1 MSFSSNV
8 KREIGRH
15 FSNTRHCDISELS
28 ALLTLCGEIL
38 KFQDKICLKI
48 QLENFVIVKKCFT
61 LLQNTFNINVNVSV
75 RSFKNRNKTRIY
87 TLLSRDTKDTIRI
100 LQAVGMIQEKQLFL
114 NYHIPALVVQST
126 CCKRAYIRGIFLMAG
141 SITDPFK
148 NYHLEFVLAEENFA
162 ISLQN
167 LIHTFELETK
177 VIKRKEHFILYLKEG
192 EKIVDL
198 LNIMEAHVALM
209 EFENIRILKEMRND
223 INRKVNCETA
233 NLNKIVSAS
242 VKQVEDIL
250 YIKNTVGLV
259 YLEKPLQDIA
269 IKRLKYPDISLKELG
284 ETLEEPLGKS
294 GVNHRLKKIGMIV
307 ENLKKG
313 RSESL

>member
-1 MSFSSNV
+1 MG
-8 KREIGRH
+8 EH

-38 KFQDKICLKI
+38 EFKDKICLKI
-48 QLENFVIVKKCFT
+48 QLENFVIMKKCFT
-61 LLQNTFNINVNVSV
+61 LLKNTFNINVNVSV
-75 RSFKNRNKTRIY
+75 RSFQNKNKTRIY

-100 LQAVGMIQEKQLFL
+100 LQAVGMMQEKQLFL
-114 NYHIPALVVQST
+114 DYYIPPLVVQST

-148 NYHLEFVLAEENFA
+148 NYHLEFVLAKEKFA
-162 ISLQN
+162 LSLQN
-167 LIHTFELETK
+167 LIQTFELETK

-233 NLNKIVSAS
+233 NLNKIVLAS

-250 YIKNTVGLV
+250 YIKNTVGLA
-259 YLEKPLQDIA
+259 YLEKPLQKIA
-269 IKRLKYPDISLKELG
+269 IQRLKYPDISLKELG

-294 GVNHRLKKIGMIV
+294 GVNHRLKKIGIIV